1 MIELSQVIG
10 ELRRELDLAMSAG
23 AGERMRF
30 ELGPVEV
37 EASITVEQSTDAG
50 AKVRI
55 WVVDVHGGGKLAET
69 SAHRIK
75 FTLTPKL
82 DGHTGPPEI
91 AGDAVAGE
99 R

>member
-10 ELRRELDLAMSAG
+10 ELRRELDLAMAAG
-23 AGERMRF
+23 VGERMRF

-37 EASITVEQSTDAG
+37 EASITVEQTTDAG

-55 WVVDVHGGGKLAET
+55 WVVDVHGSGKLSEAST
-69 SAHRIK
+69 HRIK

-82 DGHTGPPEI
+82 AGHAGPPEI
-91 AGDAVAGE
+91 SGDAVAGE